1 MSFTFSFFIVLL
13 LVLNPMLS
21 MSPKLIVKSQSDLLM
36 TTGVSSELAPSPSN
50 RQILVACTGLL
61 LILLLLS
68 LFGQSFRYWI
78 PISVANTASLQV
90 SAGLILL
97 LAALGMVFFSKT
109 TKVSPRTNQQ
119 INHVADHQANH
130 QANHQINQT
139 PHPFDEK
146 RWSLLRLFSP
156 TAMMTVLLLSA
167 IQPEHTRQIV
177 AALAADMLVLTI
189 LLIALKN
196 VQSYRRFALVANGFQ
211 TLLGLILAVIAI
223 DRMLT
228 GLHLYF
234 QHG

>member
-21 MSPKLIVKSQSDLLM
+21 ISPKLIVKSQSDLLM
-36 TTGVSSELAPSPSN
+36 TTGVSSGLAPSPSN

-119 INHVADHQANH
+119 INDLANH
-130 QANHQINQT
+130 KANRAANQT
-139 PHPFDEK
+139 PDPFDEK

-167 IQPEHTRQIV
+167 IQPEHARQIV
-177 AALAADMLVLTI
+177 AALAAAMLVLTI

-196 VQSYRRFALVANGFQ
+196 VQNYRRFALVANGFQ

>member
-1 MSFTFSFFIVLL
+1 M
-13 LVLNPMLS
+13 
-21 MSPKLIVKSQSDLLM
+21 
-36 TTGVSSELAPSPSN
+36 
-50 RQILVACTGLL
+50 
-61 LILLLLS
+61 
-68 LFGQSFRYWI
+68 
-78 PISVANTASLQV
+78 

-119 INHVADHQANH
+119 INDLANH
-130 QANHQINQT
+130 KANRAANQT
-139 PHPFDEK
+139 PDPFDEK

-167 IQPEHTRQIV
+167 IQPEHARQIV
-177 AALAADMLVLTI
+177 AALAAAMLVLTI

-196 VQSYRRFALVANGFQ
+196 VQNYRRFALVANGFQ